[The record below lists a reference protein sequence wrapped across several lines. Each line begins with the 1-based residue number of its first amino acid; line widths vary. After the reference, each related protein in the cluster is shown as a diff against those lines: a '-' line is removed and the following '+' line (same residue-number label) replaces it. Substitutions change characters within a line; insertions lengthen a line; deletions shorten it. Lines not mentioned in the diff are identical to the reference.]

1 MVTKWQQ
8 ERYEKRENF
17 TSYRMSVYRTE
28 QVGKKFQKKAAEG
41 GLFSYVVYASMPRL
55 VRYFLTIKAT
65 LKVMA
70 SSNSR
75 RSRPVSFLIFSR
87 R

>member
-1 MVTKWQQ
+1 MKKEKTLHLAECPYIGRNKW
-8 ERYEKRENF
+8 EK
-17 TSYRMSVYRTE
+17 SS
-28 QVGKKFQKKAAEG
+28 KKRPPKAVF
-41 GLFSYVVYASMPRL
+41 FSYVVYASMRL

>member
-1 MVTKWQQ
+1 MVTNWQQ
-8 ERYEKRENF
+8 EIYEKTVN
-17 TSYRMSVYRTE
+17 RTAVPYPLSKE
-28 QVGKKFQKKAAEG
+28 KLPEDMLLRQ
-41 GLFSYVVYASMPRL
+41 LFYIFFYASMPRL
-55 VRYFLTIKAT
+55 VRYFLTISAT